1 MPTLTADKVIG
12 NRLRVQEDS
21 TLYLGRPNSGTTEIL
36 KAGRL
41 TPPVFSWVEKS
52 DGVWWVFNEIGT
64 PMYLKHQSNLDVVP
78 DSGGAQYLPEDLN
91 GGRQFDFGAVGAAV
105 DLLSAKNVG
114 RAIKVLLV
122 LFVGFIGIQLY
133 NAFT

>member
-41 TPPVFSWVEKS
+41 TPPVFSWVEKA

-64 PMYLKHQSNLDVVP
+64 PMYLKHQSSLDVVP

-122 LFVGFIGIQLY
+122 LFVGFIGIQIY